1 MTLESLWE
9 EHHGHIRSFV
19 LSKINQTA
27 DAEDIVQNI
36 FMKAHEGIG
45 QLKDDEKAKAWLFQI
60 ARNSIIDHYR
70 KSNRTVML
78 TEHEELPEEELK
90 EDYTMKAAEGML
102 SVMKK
107 LPDKYR
113 VAVELTEL
121 KGLSQKELSERLNL
135 SYSGAKSRV
144 QRGREI
150 VKAMMKSCCEIEA
163 DRYGNIVNYEV
174 VLDKPVLKNNPNASM
189 IIFTCFPNSI

>member
-1 MTLESLWE
+1 
-9 EHHGHIRSFV
+9 V

-36 FMKAHEGIG
+36 FMKAHERIG

-78 TEHEELPEEELK
+78 TEQEELPEEELK
-90 EDYTMKAAEGML
+90 EDYTMEAAEGML
-102 SVMKK
+102 TVMKK

-150 VKAMMKSCCEIEA
+150 VKAMMNSCCEIEA

-174 VLDKPVLKNNPNASM
+174 VLDEPVLKNNPNAS
-189 IIFTCFPNSI
+189 SKK